1 MLLRLLKG
9 IGRAP
14 SRDVA
19 DNPLE
24 RWFFCHS
31 GRLVHKWH
39 HYLEIYH
46 RHFARYRGRSPVV
59 LEIGLFHGGS
69 LEMWREYFGPGVRLF
84 GIDVDPRCRA
94 FADADATILIGD
106 QADRAFLHDVRRQV
120 PRIDVLIDDGGHR
133 MHQQLATF
141 AELYPHVADDGVYLC
156 EDLHTSYW
164 ERHGGGYRRP
174 GTFVEFAKGLVD
186 QLNAWHSRGPEA
198 FRVDGFTRTAWSMHF
213 YGSVLVIE
221 KRPMQAPQDS
231 KQGKPS
237 F

>member
-1 MLLRLLKG
+1 
-9 IGRAP
+9 
-14 SRDVA
+14 
-19 DNPLE
+19 
-24 RWFFCHS
+24 
-31 GRLVHKWH
+31 
-39 HYLEIYH
+39 
-46 RHFARYRGRSPVV
+46 
-59 LEIGLFHGGS
+59 
-69 LEMWREYFGPGVRLF
+69 MWREYFGPGVRLF

-94 FADADATILIGD
+94 FAGPDTTVLIGD
-106 QADRAFLHDVRRQV
+106 QADRAFLVEVRRQV

-133 MHQQLATF
+133 MHQQLASF
-141 AELYPHVADDGVYLC
+141 EELYAHVADDGVYLC

-164 ERHGGGYRRP
+164 ERHGGGYHRP
-174 GTFVEFAKGLVD
+174 GTFIEFAKGLVD

-198 FRVDGFTRTAWSMHF
+198 FRVDAFTRTAWSMHF